1 MINTKR
7 VTLTFSKRCNMRC
20 PFCYGYFNGKDLLDI
35 KKYKEIISKCQMFHI
50 ETLNIA
56 GGDPL
61 MYRRIGEIVKYSKS
75 LGLRT
80 TMDTNCLL
88 FDPREHEDIIKSLD
102 MISVPID
109 GCNAE
114 THDRIRVYKGSFDK
128 IIYSLN
134 EITDISKAIEIR
146 VNTVIVKD
154 NCKQLLD
161 MAELLNQYPVTYW
174 HIYDFIPVGN
184 GRFNKNDFYIDYA
197 EYESVILD
205 IMSKKFRYSI
215 EHNLPDRRK
224 QEHLYISSDGIVYSN
239 SNNIN
244 EDYILGENVL
254 DYSGSNILEC
264 LDKKWKNGN

>member
-88 FDPREHEDIIKSLD
+88 FDPIEHEDIIKSLD

-134 EITDISKAIEIR
+134 EITDISKEIEIR

-154 NCKQLLD
+154 ACFQMIIFVLMNLAFIVAGIGGL
-161 MAELLNQYPVTYW
+161 MPVVR
-174 HIYDFIPVGN
+174 IYII
-184 GRFNKNDFYIDYA
+184 K
-197 EYESVILD
+197 
-205 IMSKKFRYSI
+205 SI
-215 EHNLPDRRK
+215 EMKERFPN
-224 QEHLYISSDGIVYSN
+224 GIR
-239 SNNIN
+239 
-244 EDYILGENVL
+244 
-254 DYSGSNILEC
+254 
-264 LDKKWKNGN
+264 

>member
-1 MINTKR
+1 
-7 VTLTFSKRCNMRC
+7 MRC

-88 FDPREHEDIIKSLD
+88 FDPIEHEDIIKSLD

-134 EITDISKAIEIR
+134 EITDISKEIEIR

-154 NCKQLLD
+154 ACFQMMIFVLMNLAFIVAGIGGL
-161 MAELLNQYPVTYW
+161 MPVVR
-174 HIYDFIPVGN
+174 IYII
-184 GRFNKNDFYIDYA
+184 K
-197 EYESVILD
+197 
-205 IMSKKFRYSI
+205 SI
-215 EHNLPDRRK
+215 EMKERFPN
-224 QEHLYISSDGIVYSN
+224 GIR
-239 SNNIN
+239 
-244 EDYILGENVL
+244 
-254 DYSGSNILEC
+254 
-264 LDKKWKNGN
+264 

>member
-88 FDPREHEDIIKSLD
+88 FDPIEHEDIIKSLD

-134 EITDISKAIEIR
+134 EITDISKEIEIR

-154 NCKQLLD
+154 ACFQMMIFVLMNLAFIVAGIGGL
-161 MAELLNQYPVTYW
+161 MPVVR
-174 HIYDFIPVGN
+174 IYII
-184 GRFNKNDFYIDYA
+184 K
-197 EYESVILD
+197 
-205 IMSKKFRYSI
+205 SI
-215 EHNLPDRRK
+215 EMKERFPN
-224 QEHLYISSDGIVYSN
+224 GIR
-239 SNNIN
+239 
-244 EDYILGENVL
+244 
-254 DYSGSNILEC
+254 
-264 LDKKWKNGN
+264 